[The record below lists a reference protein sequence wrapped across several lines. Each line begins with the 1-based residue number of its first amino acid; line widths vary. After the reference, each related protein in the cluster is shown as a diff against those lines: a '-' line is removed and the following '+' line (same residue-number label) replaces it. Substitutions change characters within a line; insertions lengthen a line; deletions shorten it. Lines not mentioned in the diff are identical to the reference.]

1 MMKKKKRSKKSIAD
15 HPDVQRMYALSV
27 EYCEL
32 LEKGTRSQRYLLRHL
47 GDLLPQ
53 LFATAMALPYASCSR
68 RIQRELSH
76 CSRYVSGWDQPPS
89 NQRIAKNS
97 PYLDTVVSIK
107 PIFKVTSRIRNILDE
122 YDKYR
127 HTFDPYHDQDLMSS
141 TLSNDLADIWHDIRQ
156 ARLLFEFD
164 EDAAK
169 KHAVWDWSFHVRVHW
184 GSSHYCD
191 AMKAIFFAMSDIG
204 DDDWQYRAM
213 TAKRL
218 PRGQYRR
225 TKRRKKV

>member
-1 MMKKKKRSKKSIAD
+1 MKKKKRKTKSIAD

-27 EYCEL
+27 EYCDL
-32 LEKGTRSQRYLLRHL
+32 LEKGTRSKRYLLRHL

-53 LFATAMALPYASCSR
+53 LFAAAMALPYAPCSR

-76 CSRYVSGWDQPPS
+76 CSTYLAGREQSPS
-89 NQRIAKNS
+89 IQRIAKS
-97 PYLDTVVSIK
+97 SSYLDTVVSTK
-107 PIFKVTSRIRNILDE
+107 PFFRVMARIRNILGE

-127 HTFDPYHDQDLMSS
+127 HTFDPYRDRDVMSS
-141 TLSNDLADIWHDIRQ
+141 TLSNDLAEIWQNVSH
-156 ARLLFEFD
+156 ARLLFKLD
-164 EDAAK
+164 EDTAK
-169 KHAVWDWSFHVRVHW
+169 KHAIWSWSFDVRQHW
-184 GSSHYCD
+184 GSCHYCD

-204 DDDWQYRAM
+204 DDDWRYRTL

-225 TKRRKKV
+225 TKRRKRV

>member
-1 MMKKKKRSKKSIAD
+1 MPKHRNKPHVTD

-32 LEKGTRSQRYLLRHL
+32 LEKGTRSKRFFLRHL

-53 LFATAMALPYASCSR
+53 LFAAAMALPYAPCSR

-76 CSRYVSGWDQPPS
+76 CSTYLAGREQSPS

-97 PYLDTVVSIK
+97 SYLGAVVSTK
-107 PIFKVTSRIRNILDE
+107 PFFRVTARIRKILSE

-127 HTFDPYHDQDLMSS
+127 HTFDPYRDRDVMSS
-141 TLSNDLADIWHDIRQ
+141 MLSNDLAEIWQNISH
-156 ARLLFEFD
+156 ARLLFELD

-169 KHAVWDWSFHVRVHW
+169 KHAIWSWSFDVRQHW

-191 AMKAIFFAMSDIG
+191 AMKAIFFAISDIG
-204 DDDWQYRAM
+204 DDAWRYRSI